1 MTEIVE
7 EISTPLPLFMTRENT
22 CCFTGHRGI
31 SLHDEQLL
39 PPLLDHTISELYS
52 IGYKYF
58 ICGGA
63 LGFDMLAEQA
73 VIRAIKNDFG
83 VELILALPCTNQTE
97 RWHAEN
103 PKGLNSVKEYQK
115 IKGYASS
122 IRYSSREHTPDCMKN
137 RNEYMVSLSSFC
149 VAYYNGAIKSGSG
162 QTYRMARKSGLDVLN
177 LYDAFRE
184 SESDININS
193 SQI

>member
-1 MTEIVE
+1 MIEIID
-7 EISTPLPLFMTRENT
+7 EISTPLPMFMTRENS

-31 SLHDEQLL
+31 PAHDAELL
-39 PPLLDHTISELYS
+39 PSLLDHTVRELCS
-52 IGYKYF
+52 VGYKYF

-73 VIRAIKNDFG
+73 VIRAIQENYG
-83 VELILALPCTNQTE
+83 AELILALPCANQTE
-97 RWHAEN
+97 KWHAEN
-103 PKGLNSVKEYQK
+103 PRGLAYIREYQR

-122 IRYSSREHTPDCMKN
+122 IRYSSQEHTPDCMKN

-162 QTYRMARKSGLDVLN
+162 QTFRMAQKAGLDVLN
-177 LYDAFRE
+177 LYAAIRE
-184 SESDININS
+184 SESGIS
-193 SQI
+193 FSQI